1 MSEHRYHQAVD
12 DARVVLVLDPHQE
25 QRRVAVAPHVVL
37 GAFVGE
43 HPAGDGV
50 VDAVLVAHLVG
61 DALDQEAW
69 AVSASPV
76 LRVVDHPARAEGD
89 FVADHP
95 RWDGVIGQ
103 EEDVDLERRVGIVA
117 RADDGIDLEERVD
130 EVQDRLVGERRVAVV
145 DVRGEGAGV
154 IRGRGDERLLGAAEL
169 DRFFTPD
176 RIARDG
182 IAAPAQ
188 RRGSRA
194 CQRD

>member
-1 MSEHRYHQAVD
+1 M
-12 DARVVLVLDPHQE
+12 
-25 QRRVAVAPHVVL
+25 
-37 GAFVGE
+37 
-43 HPAGDGV
+43 
-50 VDAVLVAHLVG
+50 
-61 DALDQEAW
+61 
-69 AVSASPV
+69 
-76 LRVVDHPARAEGD
+76 
-89 FVADHP
+89 
-95 RWDGVIGQ
+95 IGQ